1 MRATVSRIDDFRQ
14 VYADVVAATAE
25 AIDPR
30 ISEAFAT
37 VPRED
42 FLGAGPWHVMFY
54 DGNYAETPSDDPAY
68 LYHNLL
74 VAIDR
79 GRALNNGEPA
89 FLARLIDAL
98 TIKPGDRVAHIGTG
112 TGYYTAILAELAGPT
127 GQVTGIEIDTE
138 LAARAR
144 KNLARY
150 GQADVTNASGTDLRL
165 HDMDAIF
172 VNAGAT
178 HPLDSWLDALAPGG
192 RLLLP
197 LTAKRRRGVVMK
209 ISRCDRGFGAQ
220 FVWLTGIFDCAGA
233 RDDLAAKRLAD
244 VLNKGKWSDVRSLRR
259 DRHRRGESCWLH
271 GKGWCFS
278 TDPP

>member
-1 MRATVSRIDDFRQ
+1 
-14 VYADVVAATAE
+14 
-25 AIDPR
+25 
-30 ISEAFAT
+30 
-37 VPRED
+37 
-42 FLGAGPWHVMFY
+42 MFF

-79 GRALNNGEPA
+79 ERALNNGEPV

-98 TIKPGDRVAHIGTG
+98 KIKHGDRVAHIGTG
-112 TGYYTAILAELAGPT
+112 TGYYTAMLAELTGPT
-127 GQVTGIEIDTE
+127 GRVTGIEIDVK

-150 GQADVTNASGTDLRL
+150 SRVEVTNASGTDLRL
-165 HDMDAIF
+165 EDMDAIF

-209 ISRCDRGFGAQ
+209 ISRCDRGFAAQ
-220 FVWLTGIFDCAGA
+220 FVCTTGVFDCSGA
-233 RDDLAAKRLAD
+233 RDELVAKRLGT
-244 VLNKGKWSDVRSLRR
+244 VLNKGGWEGVRSLRR
-259 DRHRRGESCWLH
+259 DRHRPGESCWLH